1 MHRTMYRTRTA
12 AAATLAMGAA
22 ALGLATAGPAQATG
36 SVHLAEI
43 YYNSPGSDTG
53 SNTSL
58 NAEWVKITN
67 STARSANLTG
77 WTLTDA
83 GRHTYTFGT
92 YWLGAGK
99 SVYVRTGKGTNTTAN
114 RYQGRS
120 WYVWNNDKDTATLRR
135 STGAWADAC
144 SYNNRSRAYVYC

>member
-1 MHRTMYRTRTA
+1 MHRFTAVA
-12 AAATLAMGAA
+12 AACLTTAVA
-22 ALGLATAGPAQATG
+22 ALGLATAGPAQAAG
-36 SVHLAEI
+36 SVHLSEI

-53 SNTSL
+53 SNASL

-67 STARSANLTG
+67 STTRSADLTG

-83 GRHTYTFGT
+83 SRHTYRFGS
-92 YWLGAGK
+92 YRLGAGK
-99 SVYVRTGKGTNTTAN
+99 SVYVHTGRGGNTALN

-135 STGAWADAC
+135 STGTRVDVCAY
-144 SYNNRSRAYVYC
+144 SNSHRSYVYC

>member
-1 MHRTMYRTRTA
+1 LKRIRTVAAACLATA
-12 AAATLAMGAA
+12 AVAAGV
-22 ALGLATAGPAQATG
+22 ATAGPAQATG

-67 STARSANLTG
+67 STTRTATLTG

-83 GRHTYTFGT
+83 SSHTYKFGT
-92 YWLGAGK
+92 FSLGAGK
-99 SVYVRTGKGTNTTAN
+99 SVYVHTGHGTNTTSH
-114 RYQGRS
+114 RYQNRS

-135 STGAWADAC
+135 STGTWADAC
-144 SYNNRSRAYVYC
+144 SYSSSSRSYVYC